1 MLSFHIPISDIKL
14 SLMFGIIENAK
25 EELNIADYSLS
36 QTSIGQVFL
45 YLSRKGAII
54 YNSKKFGIINKI
66 HNTTTQYNTNTLKQD

>member
-45 YLSRKGAII
+45 YLSRKGAI
-54 YNSKKFGIINKI
+54 N
-66 HNTTTQYNTNTLKQD
+66 L